1 MQIKEP
7 VCRVRKTAGILTS
20 RNRLMLDEKPCEVV
34 VTVNEED
41 VDGIPIGL
49 IERGVRAALRCESV
63 KKAEVSVTLLDDLRI
78 LEMNALYL
86 DRERATDVI
95 AFSLGGDAGV
105 IGDVYIGYERAR
117 RQASELGESWEVE
130 LVRLAIH
137 GVLHVLGYD
146 HPDGPERTESKM
158 FSLQERLVAQL
169 MADESRM

>member
-1 MQIKEP
+1 
-7 VCRVRKTAGILTS
+7 VYRVSQTAEILIS
-20 RNRLMLDEKPCEVV
+20 PNRLMLDEKPCEVV
-34 VTVNEED
+34 VTVNEEE

-63 KKAEVSVTLLDDLRI
+63 KKGEVSVTLLDDLRI
-78 LEMNALYL
+78 REMNALYL
-86 DRERATDVI
+86 ERDRATDVI

-146 HPDGPERTESKM
+146 HPDGLERTESKM
-158 FSLQERLVAQL
+158 FSLQERLVAEV
-169 MADESRM
+169 MTDE